1 VANEGRI
8 LPEVAMADALLRD
21 LPRDL
26 ANLWTASAP
35 TYSVGRIWS
44 VGVGRTAFTGPASAM
59 TALGAV
65 TRG

>member
-1 VANEGRI
+1 
-8 LPEVAMADALLRD
+8 MADALLRD

-35 TYSVGRIWS
+35 TYSVGRIWL